1 MKDDI
6 WKKQVTRNTKILA
19 VWTFLWLVSMALASF
34 GPKFIWNGNAIFS
47 IFAIIINASI
57 GVGMIIA
64 NIRQLNSLD
73 ELQKKIQMEAM
84 GLSLGVGVVGGLSY
98 SLLDITKLMETSQE
112 ISIMV
117 TLISVTYLVTLV
129 IGQFRYK

>member
-6 WKKQVTRNTKILA
+6 WKKEVRKKTRILGI
-19 VWTFLWLVSMALASF
+19 WTFLWVVSMALASF
-34 GPKFIWNGNAIFS
+34 GPNILWKDNSVLTIL
-47 IFAIIINASI
+47 AIILNASVGI
-57 GVGMIIA
+57 GMIIA

-84 GLSLGVGVVGGLSY
+84 GLALGVGVVGGLSY
-98 SLLDITKLMETSQE
+98 SLLDITNLMETSQE

-117 TLISVTYLVTLV
+117 VMISVTYMVTLI